1 MGLPRRTRLVAGDR
15 QAAWSARADRRCIH
29 HPLSLRSW
37 NGQGLENPA
46 VQAWADANLK
56 RFAYEWHRYFRGELL
71 VKNDTDVTDADIL
84 RCNLIL
90 FGDPGSNSLI
100 ARVLPKMPVHWT
112 TDE

>member
-1 MGLPRRTRLVAGDR
+1 M
-15 QAAWSARADRRCIH
+15 
-29 HPLSLRSW
+29 
-37 NGQGLENPA
+37 
-46 VQAWADANLK
+46 
-56 RFAYEWHRYFRGELL
+56 
-71 VKNDTDVTDADIL
+71 KNDTDVTDADIL